1 MVIGGNGMK
10 FQYFYCIYVLA
21 VLYVVSTL
29 WVLAGVEI
37 YVDVTSFIT
46 VFFPSLL
53 VGVGSVLYSKDKL
66 FSSVSITAL
75 VSGVFGVIAGTI
87 ATFSNVFDSQ
97 ATFAGVA
104 VSLLPL
110 LYALFIILLIVPTLL
125 RKS

>member
-29 WVLAGVEI
+29 LVLAGVEI
-37 YVDVTSFIT
+37 YVDVTSFMT

-75 VSGVFGVIAGTI
+75 VSGGFGTVAGTI

-97 ATFAGVA
+97 ATFAGIA

-110 LYALFIILLIVPTLL
+110 LYALFIILLIIPTSL
-125 RKS
+125 RK

>member
-29 WVLAGVEI
+29 LVLAGVEI
-37 YVDVTSFIT
+37 YVDVTSFMT
-46 VFFPSLL
+46 VFLPSL
-53 VGVGSVLYSKDKL
+53 VAGVGSVLYSKDKL
-66 FSSVSITAL
+66 FSAVSMTAL
-75 VSGVFGVIAGTI
+75 VSGGFGTVAGTI

-97 ATFAGVA
+97 GTFAGVA

-110 LYALFIILLIVPTLL
+110 LYALFIILLMIPTSLQ
-125 RKS
+125 K

>member
-1 MVIGGNGMK
+1 MVIGGDGMK

-29 WVLAGVEI
+29 LVLAGVEI
-37 YVDVTSFIT
+37 YVDVTSFMT
-46 VFFPSLL
+46 VFVPSLL

-66 FSSVSITAL
+66 FSAVSVTAL
-75 VSGVFGVIAGTI
+75 VSGGLGTVAGTI

-110 LYALFIILLIVPTLL
+110 LYALFIILLMLPTSL
-125 RKS
+125 RK

>member
-1 MVIGGNGMK
+1 MK

-29 WVLAGVEI
+29 LALAGIDI
-37 YVDVTSFIT
+37 YVDVTSFVT
-46 VFFPSLL
+46 VFLPSLL

-66 FSSVSITAL
+66 FSLVSITAL
-75 VSGVFGVIAGTI
+75 VSGFIGFIAGTV
-87 ATFSNVFDSQ
+87 ATFSHVFDSQ

-110 LYALFIILLIVPTLL
+110 LYALFIILLIIPTSVKNDKG
-125 RKS
+125 R

>member
-29 WVLAGVEI
+29 LALAGVEI
-37 YVDVTSFIT
+37 YVDVTSFVT
-46 VFFPSLL
+46 VFLPSLL
-53 VGVGSVLYSKDKL
+53 VGVGSFFYSKDKL

-75 VSGVFGVIAGTI
+75 VSGGFGTVAGTI

-97 ATFAGVA
+97 ATFAGIA

-110 LYALFIILLIVPTLL
+110 LYALFIILLIIPTYI
-125 RKS
+125 RK

>member
-1 MVIGGNGMK
+1 MVIGGSDMK
-10 FQYFYCIYVLA
+10 FLYFYCIYVLA

-29 WVLAGVEI
+29 LALAGVEI
-37 YVDVTSFIT
+37 YVDVTSFTT
-46 VFFPSLL
+46 VFIPSLL

-66 FSSVSITAL
+66 FSTVSITAL
-75 VSGVFGVIAGTI
+75 VSGFFGFVAGTI

-110 LYALFIILLIVPTLL
+110 LYALFIILLIIPTSL
-125 RKS
+125 RK

>member
-1 MVIGGNGMK
+1 MK

-29 WVLAGVEI
+29 LALAGVEI
-37 YVDVTSFIT
+37 YIDVTSFVT

-53 VGVGSVLYSKDKL
+53 VGVGSFLYSKEKL
-66 FSSVSITAL
+66 FSSVSMTAL
-75 VSGVFGVIAGTI
+75 VSGVLGTVVGTI

-104 VSLLPL
+104 VSLLPI
-110 LYALFIILLIVPTLL
+110 LYALFIILLMIPTSL
-125 RKS
+125 RK

>member
-1 MVIGGNGMK
+1 MK

-29 WVLAGVEI
+29 LVLAGVEI
-37 YVDVTSFIT
+37 YVDVTSFMT
-46 VFFPSLL
+46 VFVPSLL

-66 FSSVSITAL
+66 FSAVSVTAL
-75 VSGVFGVIAGTI
+75 VSGGLGTVAGTI

-110 LYALFIILLIVPTLL
+110 LYALFIILLMLPTSL
-125 RKS
+125 RK

>member
-1 MVIGGNGMK
+1 MK

-29 WVLAGVEI
+29 LVLAGVEI
-37 YVDVTSFIT
+37 YVDVTSFVT
-46 VFFPSLL
+46 VFIPSLL

-66 FSSVSITAL
+66 FSAVSITAL
-75 VSGVFGVIAGTI
+75 VSGFFGVVAGTI

-110 LYALFIILLIVPTLL
+110 LYALFIILLIIPTSL
-125 RKS
+125 RK